1 MTKTLE
7 KTLTQRV
14 TALEAENRK
23 LRKRLKKVERELRED
38 DVQLPPDLTPE
49 EREQQELLDRYHRIG
64 F

>member
-1 MTKTLE
+1 MVKT

-14 TALEAENRK
+14 TALEE
-23 LRKRLKKVERELRED
+23 RLDKIERELEAED
-38 DVQLPPDLTPE
+38 NLLPPDLTPE